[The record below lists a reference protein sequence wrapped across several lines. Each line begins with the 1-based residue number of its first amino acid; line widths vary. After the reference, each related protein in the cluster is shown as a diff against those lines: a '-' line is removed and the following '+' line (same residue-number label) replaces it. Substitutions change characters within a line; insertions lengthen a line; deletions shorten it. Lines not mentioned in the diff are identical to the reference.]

1 MSRIPIRLRV
11 TLAFALASAVVLAAL
26 GYFVY
31 ARFDSELSEQI
42 DQSLR
47 SHGDDIASL
56 VANGDLARNA
66 KLLGREESFA
76 QVLTPDGRHLREHAS
91 ARSRPAAHLRRRLP
105 GRAGLVHRHA
115 APRSQHHRRGT
126 TPGAPRRWTGR
137 QTFVVVAA
145 ASLDDR
151 NDSLANLGTILLHRY
166 PGRAAARLGGGLCGL
181 GPRAA
186 AGRGDARPSGR
197 DLGRPSRSSRL
208 PLPEADDE
216 IRRLGETLNGMLGRL
231 EAAIE
236 RERAFVDD
244 ASHELRTPL
253 AMHKTELELA
263 LRYAKTPEEMRAAIS
278 SAIVEV
284 DRLIQLAED
293 LLVLAR
299 SEEGKLALDLRRV
312 GVADLLGD
320 LHERFSAR
328 MTEAGRALVIEP
340 ANGLTVE
347 GDRLRLE
354 QALTNLVENAIEHGG
369 GEITVRASEAD
380 GEVSIHVEDR
390 GPGFAPDFIGRAFE
404 RFSQGDALSRRRRHR
419 ARPGDRRGDRPRAPG
434 QRPRGQSRWH
444 GGGRLDRAA
453 RPARVVRSAFTL
465 DSSRRRTR
473 SANSQPG
480 REKEKAPMHLSRK
493 V

>member
-1 MSRIPIRLRV
+1 MTRIPIRLRV
-11 TLAFALASAVVLAAL
+11 ALAFALVSAVVLAAL

-47 SHGDDIASL
+47 THGDDIASL
-56 VANGDLARNA
+56 VAGGDLARNA

-76 QVLTPDGRHLREHAS
+76 QVLTSEGGIYATTPQLGGDPQITPAEAARAARESFVVTRSHVRS
-91 ARSRPAAHLRRRLP
+91 ISGEARLLARPAGGP
-105 GRAGLVHRHA
+105 QGE
-115 APRSQHHRRGT
+115 S
-126 TPGAPRRWTGR
+126 
-137 QTFVVVAA
+137 FVVVTA

-151 NDSLANLGTILLHRY
+151 NESLANLRTLLFIGIPVALLLASAAGYIVSGRALR
-166 PGRAAARLGGGLCGL
+166 PVEAMRRRAAAIS
-181 GPRAA
+181 AA
-186 AGRGDARPSGR
+186 EPDQ
-197 DLGRPSRSSRL
+197 RL
-208 PLPEADDE
+208 PLPEANDE

-263 LRYAKTPEEMRAAIS
+263 LRYAKTPEEMRAAMT

-284 DRLIQLAED
+284 DRLIELAED

-299 SEEGKLALDLRRV
+299 SADGKLALDLRRV

-320 LHERFSAR
+320 VRERFLAR
-328 MTEAGRALVIEP
+328 MAETGRSLVIEP
-340 ANGLTVE
+340 ADGLSVE

-369 GEITVRASEAD
+369 GEVIVRASETD
-380 GEVSIHVEDR
+380 GELAIHVEDR

-404 RFSQGDALSRRRRHR
+404 RFS
-419 ARPGDRRGDRPRAPG
+419 RGDPSRGGDSTGLGLAIVEAIARAHRGSAHAANRDGAGADVWLELPR
-434 QRPRGQSRWH
+434 
-444 GGGRLDRAA
+444 
-453 RPARVVRSAFTL
+453 
-465 DSSRRRTR
+465 
-473 SANSQPG
+473 
-480 REKEKAPMHLSRK
+480 
-493 V
+493 

>member
-1 MSRIPIRLRV
+1 VSRIPIRLRV

-31 ARFDSELSEQI
+31 ARFDSELSAQI

-47 SHGDDIASL
+47 THGDDIASL

-76 QVLTPDGRHLREHAS
+76 QVLTPDGRVYTSTPQLGRDPQLTPGETARASQASFIVTREHVRS
-91 ARSRPAAHLRRRLP
+91 ISQEARLLARPADGP
-105 GRAGLVHRHA
+105 G
-115 APRSQHHRRGT
+115 
-126 TPGAPRRWTGR
+126 GR
-137 QTFVVVAA
+137 FVVVAA

-151 NDSLANLGTILLHRY
+151 NDSLASLGTILLLGIPVALLLASVAGY
-166 PGRAAARLGGGLCGL
+166 AVSGRALRPVEAMRR
-181 GPRAA
+181 RAA
-186 AGRGDARPSGR
+186 EISAAEPEQ
-197 DLGRPSRSSRL
+197 RL

-263 LRYAKTPEEMRAAIS
+263 LRYAKTREEMRAAIS

-284 DRLIQLAED
+284 DRLSRLAED

-299 SEEGKLALDLRRV
+299 SAEGKLALDLRRV
-312 GVADLLGD
+312 GVADLFGD
-320 LHERFSAR
+320 LRERFSAR
-328 MTEAGRALVIEP
+328 VTEAGRALVIEP

-354 QALTNLVENAIEHGG
+354 QALTNLVENAIEHGAG
-369 GEITVRASEAD
+369 QITIRVREED
-380 GEVSIHVEDR
+380 GEVTIHVEDR
-390 GPGFAPDFIGRAFE
+390 GQGFAPDFVGRAFE
-404 RFSQGDALSRRRRHR
+404 RFS
-419 ARPGDRRGDRPRAPG
+419 RGDPSRGGDGTGLGLAIVEAIARAH
-434 QRPRGQSRWH
+434 RGSAHAANRDGSGADVWIE
-444 GGGRLDRAA
+444 LPADRA
-453 RPARVVRSAFTL
+453 
-465 DSSRRRTR
+465 
-473 SANSQPG
+473 
-480 REKEKAPMHLSRK
+480 
-493 V
+493 

>member
-31 ARFDSELSEQI
+31 ARYDSELSEQI

-56 VANGDLARNA
+56 VAGGDLARNA

-76 QVLTPDGRHLREHAS
+76 QVLTRDGGIYATTPQLGSAPQLTSGEAAQAAQAS
-91 ARSRPAAHLRRRLP
+91 FIVTRPHVRSISGEARLLARPAR
-105 GRAGLVHRHA
+105 G
-115 APRSQHHRRGT
+115 PRGE
-126 TPGAPRRWTGR
+126 
-137 QTFVVVAA
+137 TFVVVTA

-151 NDSLANLGTILLHRY
+151 NESLANLRTILLIGIPVALLLASLAGYAVSGRALQ
-166 PGRAAARLGGGLCGL
+166 PVEAMRRRAAAIS
-181 GPRAA
+181 AA
-186 AGRGDARPSGR
+186 EPEQ
-197 DLGRPSRSSRL
+197 RL

-216 IRRLGETLNGMLGRL
+216 IRRLGETLNQMLGRL

-263 LRYAKTPEEMRAAIS
+263 LRYAKTPEEMRAAIA

-312 GVADLLGD
+312 GVGDLLGD
-320 LHERFSAR
+320 VRERFSAR
-328 MTEAGRALVIEP
+328 MSEAGRSLVIAARERSDRRGRSAAARAGAHQP
-340 ANGLTVE
+340 GGERDRARRRGDHGTRERGGRAAGDPRRGSRPGVRPGFHRAGLRALQP
-347 GDRLRLE
+347 GGRLPRLRR
-354 QALTNLVENAIEHGG
+354 HG
-369 GEITVRASEAD
+369 
-380 GEVSIHVEDR
+380 
-390 GPGFAPDFIGRAFE
+390 
-404 RFSQGDALSRRRRHR
+404 SRPR
-419 ARPGDRRGDRPRAPG
+419 DRRGDRPRAPG
-434 QRPRGQSRWH
+434 QRPRRQPRGAGADVWIVVP
-444 GGGRLDRAA
+444 A
-453 RPARVVRSAFTL
+453 RPA
-465 DSSRRRTR
+465 
-473 SANSQPG
+473 
-480 REKEKAPMHLSRK
+480 
-493 V
+493 